1 MNSLPVALT
10 IAGSDS
16 SAGAGIQADLKTF
29 MALNVYGVSAITSIT
44 AQNTTG
50 INEIY
55 DLPGFLVYKQ
65 IKSIADD
72 IKIDAVKTGMLSN
85 AEIIDN
91 VALAIKDFHLDKL
104 IVDPVLHS
112 KDNSELLKRNSL
124 NDFKEKIL
132 PLALVITP
140 NISEAQLLSGIE
152 ISTKDDM
159 IKVAEKL
166 IKLGPEYIVIKG
178 GHLLI
183 NEKVFDLIFSENTIE
198 FLEYPRINTINT
210 HGIGCTF
217 SAAITAFI
225 AKGYDVIS
233 SIKNARNYIQSALQ
247 NEIKIGK
254 GFGPL
259 NHRWLWKE

>member
-44 AQNTTG
+44 AQNTMG

-55 DLPGFLVYKQ
+55 DLPGSLVYKQ
-65 IKSIADD
+65 IQSVAVD
-72 IKIDAVKTGMLSN
+72 IKIDAAKTGMLSN
-85 AEIIDN
+85 SEIIDS
-91 VALAIKDFHLDKL
+91 VQLATINFHIDKL
-104 IVDPVLHS
+104 IVDPVFHS
-112 KDNSELLKRNSL
+112 KDNSELLKKDSL
-124 NDFKEKIL
+124 DDFKKKIL
-132 PLALVITP
+132 PHALVITP

-152 ISTKDDM
+152 ISSKDDM
-159 IKVAEKL
+159 IKAAEKL
-166 IKLGPEYIVIKG
+166 IKLGPKYIVIKG

-183 NEKVFDLIFSENTIE
+183 DEKVYDLIFSEKIIE
-198 FLEYPRINTINT
+198 FIEYPRIHTINT

-217 SAAITAFI
+217 SAAVTAYV

-233 SIKNARNYIQSALQ
+233 SIKNARLYIQSALE
-247 NEIKIGK
+247 NEFKVGK